1 MQMALSPSSKYG
13 QAETSRDDLLYLLA
27 TNPSVWLETLTTLDG
42 EPTKLEPYQIRFLND
57 QSNFRIVNK
66 ARQIGFSTALS
77 AETTFKAATQR
88 NYKANIVSINQKEAG
103 DKVDIAR
110 ALYHSIPDEF
120 KETNPVLKPV
130 LWTDADNEIS
140 FHRPPDTSAIISQ
153 PASSAIRGGKKDIYF
168 DEFAHIRDAKKLY
181 KAAMPAITRGDTRI
195 TIVST
200 PLAQS
205 GMFFDIF
212 EDEKQ
217 YANYSR
223 HIVPWWECSV
233 MVRPGAIEEA
243 MGRAHGMGTE
253 DRVREFATDKLI
265 SIFEEFGSD
274 IVGFRTEYECE
285 FEDETSA
292 YYTWD
297 LVKECID
304 PERSVWRDWF
314 YPYEPLGYLTV
325 GVDLARDKDQTVIT
339 VVDNYE
345 DEDGN
350 TIRKVLMCKPMQDP
364 YNEQFDY
371 LKKLVETIK
380 PQRVTIDQ
388 TGVGQKFVEDARRL
402 ITGNIEGVVFTNQ
415 RKERWATSLKG
426 DMQVGLVSWPNHPD
440 LTRQIHGIRR
450 TKTEANF
457 YKFAGAK
464 DDFFWSM
471 VLALYGDARRPPR
484 MGFAGGPWSH
494 ETGAS

>member
-1 MQMALSPSSKYG
+1 MALSHSSKYG
-13 QAETSRDDLLYLLA
+13 QAETSEDDLLYLLA

-42 EPTKLEPYQIRFLND
+42 EPTKLETYQIRFLND
-57 QSNFRIVNK
+57 RSNFRIVNK
-66 ARQIGFSTALS
+66 ARQIGFSTILS

-120 KETNPVLKPV
+120 KDGSPALKPV

-140 FHRPPDTSAIISQ
+140 FHRPPDNSSIISQ

-168 DEFAHIRDAKKLY
+168 DEFAHIRDAQKLY

-205 GMFFDIF
+205 GMFFNIF
-212 EDEKQ
+212 DDEAQ
-217 YANYSR
+217 YAQYSR
-223 HIVPWWECSV
+223 HTVPWWECTA
-233 MVRPGAIEEA
+233 MVRDGWLPEA
-243 MGRAHGMGTE
+243 LAMAPEMDTE
-253 DRVREFATDKLI
+253 ARVRKYATDKLI
-265 SIFEEFGSD
+265 SIFESFGTD

-297 LVKECID
+297 LVKACVD
-304 PERSVWRDWF
+304 PEQSIWRDWF
-314 YPYEPLGYLTV
+314 HPYEPRGFLTV
-325 GVDLARDKDQTVIT
+325 GVDLARDKDQTVVT
-339 VVDNYE
+339 VVDHFE
-345 DEDGN
+345 DDTGN
-350 TIRKVLMCKPMQDP
+350 QAHRVVFVKPMRDP
-364 YNEQFDY
+364 YHEQFEY
-371 LKKLVETIK
+371 LKRLVESIR

-388 TGVGQKFVEDARRL
+388 TGVGQKFVEDAHRL
-402 ITGNIEGVVFTNQ
+402 ISGNIEGVVFTNQ
-415 RKERWATSLKG
+415 RKERWATTLKG
-426 DMQVGLVSWPNHPD
+426 DMQVGLVTWPNHSD
-440 LTRQIHGIRR
+440 LTRQIHGIKR

-494 ETGAS
+494 ETGTS